1 MKKLSGV
8 FAAVTAA
15 VSIISAP
22 AASAAE
28 GNLVNFGDSIAA
40 DSPTFAYIGNR
51 IERTFQYGSSIPG
64 KNCIQSPTNYGH
76 QTAQRLGLAIADYS
90 CPGATSVA
98 NGPKF
103 FDQVDQALADG
114 TLNAGTRRVLITQGF
129 NDAYNLKGWDQGHI
143 RGAYVDAMR
152 PQIDRIRAAA
162 PNARIQIVGY
172 LPITD
177 NGRACLFHVLPSG
190 PVFAEWR
197 KLPFGSVSYWEDTA
211 QWMNVDL
218 ANATGTEFVDL
229 KVRAANH
236 GMCAPDHERWFAGII
251 DFTAGGGNMPL
262 HVNSAGHAGI
272 ANILAR
278 S

>member
-8 FAAVTAA
+8 FTAVIAA

-51 IERTFQYGSSIPG
+51 IARTFQYGSSIPG

-76 QTAQRLGLAIADYS
+76 QTAQRLGLTIADYS

-229 KVRAANH
+229 KVRAGNH
-236 GMCAPDHERWFAGII
+236 GMCAPDHERWFAGIV

-272 ANILAR
+272 ADILAR